1 MKGDMRGKKKLNGWR
16 EAYKCA
22 FLNKTV
28 CFGDHLCGGERM
40 RDREE
45 KGFMKHPGES
55 VKNRQQHRQKQDA
68 ESIHLL
74 TVRGEKKQTD
84 RQRKDCWC

>member
-1 MKGDMRGKKKLNGWR
+1 
-16 EAYKCA
+16 
-22 FLNKTV
+22 
-28 CFGDHLCGGERM
+28 M